1 MLYTLIAFAVALGLI
16 VTFHELGH
24 YWVARQCGVKILRFS
39 VGFGKVLLRR
49 VDRHGTEWALSAI
62 PLGGYVKML
71 DNPSPGSSP
80 QEAGRAF
87 NRQGVGK
94 RFAVVLAGPMAN
106 FVLAALLYAL
116 LGVVGTQEP
125 AAVIAA
131 PASQTAAAIAG
142 LQAGE
147 RITDV
152 NGAAV
157 HSWTEARWS
166 LLDALTS
173 GGKVPITAQT
183 PQGASR
189 QYTLVLPEMPPDPG
203 GADPMAQA
211 GLVLAPPR
219 PQITDVIPGGAGAR
233 AGLAVGDVI
242 TVVDGQRNPDA
253 GALVKDIQGRAGQP
267 VNLTVLRDGAAITLV
282 VTPQA
287 ETVGGARVGR
297 IGVMLGGN
305 LPVVTV
311 RYGLFDSLRRGVSR
325 TFETAWLSLKM
336 MGRMVTGSVS
346 VRNISGPVT
355 IADYAGRTARIGLA
369 AYIGFLALISVSI
382 GVLNLLPIPM
392 LDGGHLM
399 YYVLEIVR
407 GKPVPEQWLE
417 TGQRV
422 GLGLLAAL
430 MGLAFFNDFSHLF
443 S

>member
-189 QYTLVLPEMPPDPG
+189 QYTLVLPEMPPDPN
-203 GADPMAQA
+203 GADPMARA
-211 GLVLAPPR
+211 GLALAPPR
-219 PQITDVIPGGAGAR
+219 PRITDVIPGGAGAR

-253 GALVKDIQGRAGQP
+253 GALVKDIQGHAGQP
-267 VNLTVLRDGAAITLV
+267 VNLTVLRDGVVITLV
-282 VTPQA
+282 VTPQV
-287 ETVGGARVGR
+287 ETVGGAQIGR
-297 IGVMLGGN
+297 IGVMLGGD
-305 LPVVTV
+305 LPMVTV
-311 RYGLFDSLRRGVSR
+311 RYGLFESLGRGVSR